1 MARTV
6 AGTAA
11 VAVVALLG
19 FAGILAVVGHDD
31 PWVLLLVA
39 PVVVVPLAIGGLIVW
54 RRQGNAVGW
63 VLIADAALLGLAF
76 AVEPYARYALVANAG
91 SLPGGRWALLWDQ
104 ADWPTLF
111 AGATALALV
120 FPDGRLPSRRWRP
133 LAIFVAAS
141 FVAAIV
147 AGMLHP
153 DRFPAVYGTADSPL
167 PHVQAASGC
176 CCQASSG
183 SLRDCSQRP
192 GQCACDFGGLA
203 GWSGCSCCG
212 SRTPP
217 RCCRSPC

>member
-111 AGATALALV
+111 AGATALSLSKI
-120 FPDGRLPSRRWRP
+120 GR
-133 LAIFVAAS
+133 AS
-141 FVAAIV
+141 
-147 AGMLHP
+147 
-153 DRFPAVYGTADSPL
+153 
-167 PHVQAASGC
+167 
-176 CCQASSG
+176 
-183 SLRDCSQRP
+183 
-192 GQCACDFGGLA
+192 
-203 GWSGCSCCG
+203 
-212 SRTPP
+212 
-217 RCCRSPC
+217 CRERV